1 MLGLDVWTLSAV
13 AVVVCAA
20 SAWTWRAGRR
30 AAPVVASAWA
40 ALGAVAGLAL
50 GDALELSAG
59 RGLGVM
65 LAFVGALVGH
75 WSLRH
80 LLIRAGVDPEVARK
94 WARAERGARTG
105 ELAAALAHE
114 IKNPLTPI
122 RGYARLLVRELDAVS
137 DDERTLFEKGLG
149 IIDAEAERIEHRVR
163 QALNRT
169 KSTAPE
175 AVDLPRLLDEV
186 VGIVE
191 VDPGVT
197 RVEVDLQEDLPRVR
211 AVEDGLQGALV
222 NLFENAAEA
231 MREGPGPIEVRARR
245 EGELIQLTIRD
256 RGPGLGTLSS
266 SDVMQSFFTTKST
279 GTGLGLA
286 VAKSA
291 VESMGG
297 RLSLENRDDA
307 PGAEAVLRIPVWPQ
321 STRVND

>member
-1 MLGLDVWTLSAV
+1 MEIWTLAAAGLVLAIASIA
-13 AVVVCAA
+13 AWRRRRYAA
-20 SAWTWRAGRR
+20 SL
-30 AAPVVASAWA
+30 VASAWA
-40 ALGAVAGLAL
+40 ALGAVAGHAVGQSLGADLGGAL
-50 GDALELSAG
+50 GVFFAFMGAG
-59 RGLGVM
+59 L
-65 LAFVGALVGH
+65 GH

-80 LLIRAGVDPEVARK
+80 LMARAGADFEVARR

-122 RGYARLLVRELDAVS
+122 RGYARLLLRELDGVA
-137 DDERTLFEKGLG
+137 DTDRPLFQKGLG

-163 QALNRT
+163 QALVR
-169 KSTAPE
+169 ARQHHPE
-175 AVDLPRLLDEV
+175 AVNLPRLLEEV

-197 RVEVDLQEDLPRVR
+197 RVDVALEDPLPPAR

-231 MREGPGPIEVRARR
+231 MRDLPGPIEVSARR
-245 EGELIQLTIRD
+245 SGEHIQLLIRD
-256 RGPGLGTLSS
+256 RGPGLGERKSEEL
-266 SDVMQSFFTTKST
+266 MKSFFTTKDT

-297 RLSLENRDDA
+297 HLDLRNRNDR
-307 PGAEAVLRIPVWPQ
+307 PGAEAELRIPVW
-321 STRVND
+321 T